1 MERQKTRLEQLLT
14 PTVEAMG
21 FDVWGIDY
29 SSRGQRATLC
39 LFIDSERGVD
49 VDDCATVSNQI
60 EAVLDVEEVLP
71 RNLTIQVSSPGLDRV
86 LFKPEQFKSY
96 LGELIDVRLL
106 WPKSGRSHL
115 RGRLRFSDA
124 EKFGIDFENE
134 EFVVEF
140 DQLRRARLVPSFS

>member
-71 RNLTIQVSSPGLDRV
+71 RN
-86 LFKPEQFKSY
+86 
-96 LGELIDVRLL
+96 
-106 WPKSGRSHL
+106 
-115 RGRLRFSDA
+115 
-124 EKFGIDFENE
+124 
-134 EFVVEF
+134 
-140 DQLRRARLVPSFS
+140 

>member
-1 MERQKTRLEQLLT
+1 
-14 PTVEAMG
+14 
-21 FDVWGIDY
+21 
-29 SSRGQRATLC
+29 
-39 LFIDSERGVD
+39 
-49 VDDCATVSNQI
+49 VSNQI